1 MKTNQLLR
9 ISALSILFTLTF
21 ILCGCPYSS
30 VYKLDGEPAVPID
43 ETLIGKWA
51 TMVTTGSGDEQPLKM
66 IVAKRSDFEY
76 DMSFIGQINDLRYFN
91 VLTGDTLKATAFLSE
106 AASRRFLNVQVK
118 GETFIAEMVQK
129 DGKLNLLPLCEHFTV
144 KMIRNNEEL
153 RTALE
158 WHFKTR
164 LYPLYDPEFC
174 LKQMSRV
181 N

>member
-9 ISALSILFTLTF
+9 VPACLILFTLSL

-30 VYKLDGEPAVPID
+30 VYKLDKEPAVPID
-43 ETLIGKWA
+43 ESFVGKWA

-66 IVAKRSDFEY
+66 IVEKRSDYEY
-76 DMSFIGQINDLRYFN
+76 DLSFIGNINDLRYFN
-91 VLTGDTLKATAFLSE
+91 VLTADTLKATAFLSE

-118 GETFIAEMVQK
+118 GQTFIAELIKK
-129 DGKLNLLPLCEHFTV
+129 DDKINLLPLCEHFTV

-164 LYPLYDPEFC
+164 LYPLYDAEFC